1 MCSARRR
8 FFLCCV
14 QELACFYT
22 EYSAPCKMTVI
33 SNDPIHGMLCICV
46 WTYVP
51 NTRRMSYMMPLH
63 CPLSTVQIVPIMS
76 YTIYCMSSV
85 APVYCLQQVLRMCH
99 IIRICHVSCI
109 IFEKICTG
117 VLLKHIIDS
126 VIDIYMLSWSSS
138 TSTSTTPLYLTWLY
152 VVCMHTITTT
162 MS

>member
-33 SNDPIHGMLCICV
+33 SSDPIHGMLCICV

-76 YTIYCMSSV
+76 YTTYHILYVICSTGILPSASSPYV
-85 APVYCLQQVLRMCH
+85 SYHTHMPW
-99 IIRICHVSCI
+99 CHVLHRSI

-117 VLLKHIIDS
+117 VLLKHRFR
-126 VIDIYMLSWSSS
+126 
-138 TSTSTTPLYLTWLY
+138 
-152 VVCMHTITTT
+152 H
-162 MS
+162 